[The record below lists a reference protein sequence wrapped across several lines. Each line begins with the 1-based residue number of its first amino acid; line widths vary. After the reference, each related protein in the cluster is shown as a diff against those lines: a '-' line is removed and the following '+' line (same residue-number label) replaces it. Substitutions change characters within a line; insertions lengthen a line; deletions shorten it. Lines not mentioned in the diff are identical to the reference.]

1 MNEHHLSILL
11 ILFLQLI
18 AAFFSIAETALT
30 AASRPRMHQMAKDG
44 NRKAKLVN
52 ELRSDSESL
61 IGAILLGNNLV
72 NILATAVATSTLTEI
87 FGEAG
92 VIYATAIMTVVIL
105 VIGEVVPK
113 TYAMNSADSVALSVA
128 APIRAWMWF
137 SWPVTVALG
146 YVTRL
151 FMRLFRLNK
160 TNLGEHLS
168 DDELRGAIDLHG
180 ANPAGLSPEIQK
192 ERKMLHSILDL
203 QDVTV
208 AKVMTHRRNVV
219 MLDIDEP
226 VDSIIRDVLA
236 SPFTRIPLW
245 QDNASN
251 IIGILHV
258 KSLVR
263 ALQSGTA
270 RETLSIKTL
279 IAKPWFIPETA
290 SLLEQ
295 LQAFRDR
302 REHFAF
308 VVDEYGVFE
317 GIVTLEDIL
326 EEIVG
331 EISDEHDQIVSGV
344 RRQPDGSFIVQGTV
358 AIRDVNREF
367 AWELPEERA
376 TTLAGLV
383 MLEAR
388 RIPEIGQAY
397 SFYGFR
403 FDIIRRQR
411 NQITL
416 LRLTPPNATKE
427 SSNHSTDE
435 INNS

>member
-1 MNEHHLSILL
+1 MNEHHFSILL
-11 ILFLQLI
+11 ILFLQFI

-44 NRKAKLVN
+44 SRKAKLVN
-52 ELRSDSESL
+52 DLRSNSESL

-72 NILATAVATSTLTEI
+72 NILATAIATSTLTEI

-113 TYAMNSADSVALSVA
+113 TYAMNSADSVALAVA

-137 SWPVTVALG
+137 SWPATVTLG

-226 VDSIIRDVLA
+226 VETIIRDVLA

-245 QDNASN
+245 QDNTSN
-251 IIGILHV
+251 IIGLLHV
-258 KSLVR
+258 KSLIR
-263 ALQSGTA
+263 ALQSGTSQTA
-270 RETLSIKTL
+270 VNIKAL

-367 AWELPEERA
+367 GWELPEERA

-416 LRLTPPNATKE
+416 LRLTPPDATKDQSE
-427 SSNHSTDE
+427 TPLRPQ
-435 INNS
+435 